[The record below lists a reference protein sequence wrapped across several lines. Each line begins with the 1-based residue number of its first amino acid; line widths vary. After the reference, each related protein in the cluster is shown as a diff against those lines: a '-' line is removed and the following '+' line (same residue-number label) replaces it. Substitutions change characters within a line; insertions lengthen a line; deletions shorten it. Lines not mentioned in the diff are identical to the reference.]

1 MAELPSHQ
9 EHTPHQE
16 IAELERLLEEKR
28 QALAAE
34 GKALEEREA
43 FKETFRE
50 RYGEALAPPPA
61 GGAPAAP
68 TAASPPAP
76 PADELA
82 RHAQALGAKERAEQ
96 LEHLIALAF
105 SNGVRYAADVARRA
119 TPWLMD
125 ELHDRLQDQYYQKL
139 IELKQL
145 KAL

>member
-1 MAELPSHQ
+1 MSTPEQ
-9 EHTPHQE
+9 TPHQE

-34 GKALEEREA
+34 GKILEEREA
-43 FKETFRE
+43 FGETFRE
-50 RYGEALAPPPA
+50 RYGEALAPAPPLS
-61 GGAPAAP
+61 PSAAP
-68 TAASPPAP
+68 PPAP

-82 RHAQALGAKERAEQ
+82 RHAEALGAKERQEQ

-105 SNGVRYAADVARRA
+105 SKGIRAAADVARHA

-125 ELHDRLQDQYYQKL
+125 ELHDTLADRYYRQL
-139 IELKQL
+139 IESRQL